1 MKKIFLLINCLL
13 LLVCCKTKKSNE
25 QSGKIPDCIKASIEA
40 FSKTSCEKGLKV
52 NEYTFQGATVF
63 VFDQNACGN
72 DMTSEVFDKN
82 CKSLGF
88 LGGFVGNVKIKG
100 EDFSNALLVRT
111 VWER

>member
-1 MKKIFLLINCLL
+1 MI
-13 LLVCCKTKKSNE
+13 CCKTKKSGK
-25 QSGKIPDCIKASIEA
+25 QSSSIPNCIQASIKT
-40 FSKTSCEKGLKV
+40 FSESPCEKGLKV
-52 NEYTFQGATVF
+52 NEYTFQGTAVF

-88 LGGFVGNVKIKG
+88 LGGFVGNVKING